1 MFPDYHMI
9 NALVVERHDRL
20 RGRALRRRFL
30 RSAHADAQVPSR
42 PEPSTT
48 RLAAIPTA
56 ARAEV
61 SPGRTPDETHRAA

>member
-20 RGRALRRRFL
+20 RGRALRQRFL
-30 RSAHADAQVPSR
+30 RSQRPSTTLPTR

-48 RLAAIPTA
+48 QLAAFPTA
-56 ARAEV
+56 ARSVV
-61 SPGRTPDETHRAA
+61 SPGRTPGETHRAA

>member
-9 NALVVERHDRL
+9 SALVVERHDRL
-20 RGRALRRRFL
+20 HSRALRRRFL
-30 RSAHADAQVPSR
+30 RSARPSLALPIR

-56 ARAEV
+56 ARSEV

>member
-20 RGRALRRRFL
+20 RSRALRRRFL
-30 RSAHADAQVPSR
+30 RSARPDGTLPNR

-48 RLAAIPTA
+48 RLAAFPTA
-56 ARAEV
+56 ARSVV
-61 SPGRTPDETHRAA
+61 SSGRTPGETHRAA